1 MMALTPDEI
10 LNHDF
15 TKKGSR
21 AYIASE
27 VDAFLDQ
34 VNGDYEA
41 IIAER
46 DRFANEKEQLQVKVD
61 ELEAKRE
68 QVNQS
73 IFVAQEAAE
82 RLKKDADAEVKK
94 QLMHAQ
100 ESATKIISDAR
111 TKAAAEATKLAQE
124 NADLVAEQ
132 NELRQEVESFKDS
145 FLKLLTVQ
153 RTLLDND
160 ELAEA
165 VHRLPMGQ
173 ATAARIEKAGV
184 NSAAE
189 AATNVADE
197 IVDDAATSDT
207 TVEQGPV
214 VVFPETEDTADNKS

>member
-1 MMALTPDEI
+1 MALTPDEI

-111 TKAAAEATKLAQE
+111 TKAEAEATKLAQE
-124 NADLVAEQ
+124 NADLVVEQ

-197 IVDDAATSDT
+197 IVDDAATSNT